1 MPFRSQC
8 LCQSVCYHVL
18 RWTIFQSC
26 RSIFNAVPDEVVLD
40 VDMFRTS
47 VVLRIVC
54 EGDCALIVAINDVLI
69 ADAVTDFAE
78 KAEEPDLLLECVEE
92 SHVFRFRSGEGDRA
106 LLLRRVGDRS
116 SCHGGD
122 KS

>member
-18 RWTIFQSC
+18 CWTIFQSC

-40 VDMFRTS
+40 VDMFCTS

-54 EGDCALIVAINDVLI
+54 EGDCALIVAVDDVLI
-69 ADAVTDFAE
+69 ADVVADFSE
-78 KAEEPDLLLECVEE
+78 KAEEPDLLLECVKNG
-92 SHVFRFRSGEGDRA
+92 HVFRFRTGESDRA
-106 LLLRRVGDRS
+106 LLLR
-116 SCHGGD
+116 
-122 KS
+122 